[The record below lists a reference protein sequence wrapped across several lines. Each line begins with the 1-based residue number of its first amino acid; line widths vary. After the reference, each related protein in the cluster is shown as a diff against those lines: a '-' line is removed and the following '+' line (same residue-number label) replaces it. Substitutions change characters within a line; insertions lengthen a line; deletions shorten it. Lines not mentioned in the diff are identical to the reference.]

1 MSLKWC
7 GGISDIP
14 RVVRTRPPRP
24 ERTGKARDR
33 FRRSARHHRI
43 ACQRVG
49 LRRASKYWLLV
60 SPLNVCDQVIR
71 DQERSGSSGH
81 VPERPQSG
89 SIPAHDLETV
99 CPLRAQDDI
108 VPRRIV
114 PSCSRTGGGRPR
126 RKSSGL
132 VATSTRIHGGT
143 AITRRPHGSSVARKA
158 P

>member
-60 SPLNVCDQVIR
+60 SPLDQAAQAMFQNGPSLDPSQPTILRRSARFERRTTSSR
-71 DQERSGSSGH
+71 DGSCLAARVPGAAAHGGSPVAWSPRAPAFMAARRSRADLM
-81 VPERPQSG
+81 VVAWPEKR
-89 SIPAHDLETV
+89 HDL
-99 CPLRAQDDI
+99 PPNL
-108 VPRRIV
+108 
-114 PSCSRTGGGRPR
+114 
-126 RKSSGL
+126 
-132 VATSTRIHGGT
+132 
-143 AITRRPHGSSVARKA
+143 
-158 P
+158 